1 VEELAGGMLVHLF
14 ASCDAIGFGGVMAD
28 DRRPTRREAPPM
40 SSTSRDRILRG
51 ALWATAGLNV
61 LGAIIF
67 ALPALSRSS
76 PLLPMAVPPYFA
88 AQIGF
93 TIALFAGVYAW
104 LALQPTFH
112 RPLIVVGGLG
122 KLGFFGLTAAYAAAG
137 EVPVVMALNATPD
150 LLFAMIFFW
159 WSGLRGRR

>member
-1 VEELAGGMLVHLF
+1 
-14 ASCDAIGFGGVMAD
+14 MA
-28 DRRPTRREAPPM
+28 
-40 SSTSRDRILRG
+40 STSRDRILRG

-61 LGAIIF
+61 LGAVIF
-67 ALPALSRSS
+67 GLPALGHAS

-122 KLGFFGLTAAYAAAG
+122 KLGFFALTAAYALAG
-137 EVPVVMALNATPD
+137 EVPVGMALNATPD
-150 LLFAMIFFW
+150 LVFAGIFLW
-159 WSGLRGRR
+159 WALQTEKFAAVGARVGGRSVGRR

>member
-1 VEELAGGMLVHLF
+1 
-14 ASCDAIGFGGVMAD
+14 MA
-28 DRRPTRREAPPM
+28 
-40 SSTSRDRILRG
+40 STSRDRILRG
-51 ALWATAGLNV
+51 ALWATAALNV
-61 LGAIIF
+61 VGAVVF
-67 ALPALSRSS
+67 ALPALGQPS

-122 KLGFFGLTAAYAAAG
+122 KLGFFALTAAYAFAG
-137 EVPVVMALNATPD
+137 EVPVGMALNATPD
-150 LLFAMIFFW
+150 LVFAGILLW
-159 WSGLRGRR
+159 WAREAGRWRMATEAA

>member
-1 VEELAGGMLVHLF
+1 
-14 ASCDAIGFGGVMAD
+14 MA
-28 DRRPTRREAPPM
+28 
-40 SSTSRDRILRG
+40 STSRDRILRG
-51 ALWATAGLNV
+51 SLWATAALNV
-61 LGAIIF
+61 LGTIVF
-67 ALPALSRSS
+67 ALPAFGQPS

-122 KLGFFGLTAAYAAAG
+122 KLGFFALTAAYAVAG
-137 EVPVVMALNATPD
+137 EVPVGMALNATPD
-150 LLFAMIFFW
+150 LIFAGIFLW
-159 WSGLRGRR
+159 WAGGAGRRRRVTAAA

>member
-1 VEELAGGMLVHLF
+1 
-14 ASCDAIGFGGVMAD
+14 MA
-28 DRRPTRREAPPM
+28 
-40 SSTSRDRILRG
+40 STSRDRVLRG
-51 ALWATAGLNV
+51 ALWATAALNV
-61 LGAIIF
+61 LGTIVF
-67 ALPALSRSS
+67 ALPALGRSS

-122 KLGFFGLTAAYAAAG
+122 KRGFFTVTAAYVFAG
-137 EVPVVMALNATPD
+137 EVPVGMALNATPD
-150 LLFAMIFFW
+150 LVFAGIFLW
-159 WSGLRGRR
+159 WARGAGRAVDLGDGSIEGQDRHGGSYPVFDHREVPAAGRRGGSWRP